1 MGRATPRPSPLLPPS
16 GCVLSRTLPDHLP
29 APACLPPYQ
38 SAAPGSRC
46 PRRWARAAQAGSSD
60 THTHDAQN
68 RQRHLAAPPT
78 RRSWTPEAHPVPALR
93 GPPAPPVRPSSF
105 ICPATQQLRSAF
117 QRRLR
122 TPKYPLNSSRAPC
135 SRGGGAELKPHVGAF
150 GGPPPKAQARARG
163 PPRIGLSPGLG
174 LGIKTSRWRGIA
186 PCSSRAGWGRPV
198 RKGTTRSRL
207 PPVLS
212 EPVCASHVSQRPR
225 KTLA

>member
-1 MGRATPRPSPLLPPS
+1 MLFFFLSRKLTTIKGKDSQCPKKKTQEDLGGSRESLCIPFPKFPNLHMGLATPRPSPLLPPS

-29 APACLPPYQ
+29 APACLPPYP

-150 GGPPPKAQARARG
+150 GGPPPRLRQELGGLRALVSAQV
-163 PPRIGLSPGLG
+163 S
-174 LGIKTSRWRGIA
+174 
-186 PCSSRAGWGRPV
+186 
-198 RKGTTRSRL
+198 
-207 PPVLS
+207 
-212 EPVCASHVSQRPR
+212 ASG
-225 KTLA
+225 

>member
-1 MGRATPRPSPLLPPS
+1 MCSVADTPGPPSRTCLPPS
-16 GCVLSRTLPDHLP
+16 LPVGCSRFQVPPQVGEGSTGRELRHPHARRPEPPAALSGP
-29 APACLPPYQ
+29 
-38 SAAPGSRC
+38 
-46 PRRWARAAQAGSSD
+46 SD
-60 THTHDAQN
+60 T
-68 RQRHLAAPPT
+68 AARG
-78 RRSWTPEAHPVPALR
+78 RRPWTPEARPALR

-174 LGIKTSRWRGIA
+174 LGIKTSRWRGVA